1 MNTNIDCTIDL
12 TYNTTTKLYE
22 LFYTTYNGNPDS
34 TKYQIFFA
42 SRKHNGRMDK
52 VSHDIYGTNKY
63 VSTLCLLNQ
72 YLDPHSISDGD
83 ILVYLPLSD
92 MESMKNVP
100 NSILDPSVVN
110 NLSTVKNDLINLM
123 KSQRLDGN
131 RKKFLDNVSTPL
143 PPTVL
148 PSDAPVIV
156 VKNNEILIAP
166 NLFNNPNTVS
176 DNAVDVTDTTNVNSV
191 IQKVL
196 VKQYKLKAN

>member
-12 TYNTTTKLYE
+12 TYNDTSKLYE
-22 LFYTTYNGNPDS
+22 LFYTTYNGNPDT

-52 VSHDIYGTNKY
+52 VSHDLYGTNKY
-63 VSTLCLLNQ
+63 ISTLCLLNQ

-83 ILVYLPLSD
+83 VLFYLPLSD
-92 MESMKNVP
+92 MENMKSVP
-100 NSILDPSVVN
+100 KSVLDPSVIN
-110 NLSTVKNDLINLM
+110 NLSGIKNDLINLM

-131 RKKFLDNVSTPL
+131 RKKFLDNVTTPL
-143 PPTVL
+143 PPTIL
-148 PSDAPVIV
+148 QSDAPVIV
-156 VKNNEILIAP
+156 VKNNSILIAP

-176 DNAVDVTDTTNVNSV
+176 DNAVDVTDNTNVNSV
-191 IQKVL
+191 IQRVL